1 MSFFSIF
8 YCYFCKLF
16 LNFRFRV
23 CRMIYFEF
31 FIWNLLGG
39 VRKVYL
45 SIRFY
50 KISKEN
56 SGILIDFR

>member
-1 MSFFSIF
+1 
-8 YCYFCKLF
+8 
-16 LNFRFRV
+16 
-23 CRMIYFEF
+23 MIYFEF

-50 KISKEN
+50 KIGKEN

>member
-1 MSFFSIF
+1 
-8 YCYFCKLF
+8 
-16 LNFRFRV
+16 
-23 CRMIYFEF
+23 MIYFEF